1 MKQWFL
7 LLTVMALALAGC
19 GASKASGG
27 EVVSFYYLEKEYD
40 FQQHGGVISPE
51 KRDISD
57 HRRDLPYLLA
67 LYLVGPAE
75 ENHRL
80 PVPVGTKITC
90 GEEEGKSITLELS
103 EICRTMT
110 DTEFSLACACISL
123 TCFDITGAE
132 QVTIRNGDR
141 QMTMKPDSVLL
152 VDDFTAYS
160 ETEETT

>member
-1 MKQWFL
+1 MKRWFL

-19 GASKASGG
+19 GASKAGGG

-40 FQQHGGVISPE
+40 FQRHGGVVSPE

-67 LYLVGPAE
+67 LYLVGPVE
-75 ENHRL
+75 DNHRL
-80 PVPVGTKITC
+80 PVPTGTKITC
-90 GEEEGKSITLELS
+90 QEGEGRSLTLELS
-103 EICRTMT
+103 ENCRTMT

-123 TCFDITGAE
+123 TCFDITEAE
-132 QVTIRNGDR
+132 QITVRNGER
-141 QMTMKPDSVLL
+141 QMTMQPDSVLL
-152 VDDFTAYS
+152 ADDFTGYT